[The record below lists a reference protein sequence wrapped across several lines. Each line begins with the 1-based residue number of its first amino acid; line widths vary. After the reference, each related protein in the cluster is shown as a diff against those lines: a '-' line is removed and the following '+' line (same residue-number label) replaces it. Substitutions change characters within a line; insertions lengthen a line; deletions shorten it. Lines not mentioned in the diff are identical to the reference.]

1 MGKPGPK
8 ASNIFQKLKLGNNS
22 VKSMPKHD
30 TSPVK
35 FDKTDSEAAYGGGK
49 GLADPAGAVK
59 SAMKKALVGNQNRLP
74 EELKSK
80 IKAAPESPAKM
91 SPLMGALATGAAMG
105 GASKVAE
112 KVIGPSK
119 KLKTPAKK
127 LSAAE
132 KRAKALAKG
141 DPKKEARLLEAAE
154 KQQAAIDGRKAP
166 VKKYKTMAKKH
177 KTVAYK
183 YKHKK

>member
-127 LSAAE
+127 YKSDA
-132 KRAKALAKG
+132 
-141 DPKKEARLLEAAE
+141 
-154 KQQAAIDGRKAP
+154 QRKAVHASNADGGKGAP
-166 VKKYKTMAKKH
+166 AKKYKTMAKKH

>member
-74 EELKSK
+74 EQLKAK

-127 LSAAE
+127 YKSDA
-132 KRAKALAKG
+132 
-141 DPKKEARLLEAAE
+141 
-154 KQQAAIDGRKAP
+154 QRKAVHASNADGGKGAP
-166 VKKYKTMAKKH
+166 AKKYKTMAKKH

>member
-8 ASNIFQKLKLGNNS
+8 ALNIFQKLKLGNNS
-22 VKSMPKHD
+22 VKSMPKHK

-59 SAMKKALVGNQNRLP
+59 SAMKKALVGNQKNLP
-74 EELKSK
+74 EELKAK
-80 IKAAPESPAKM
+80 IKAAPESPAKKHHKM
-91 SPLMGALATGAAMG
+91 SPAKMSPIMGALATGAAMG
-105 GASKVAE
+105 GASKIVE
-112 KVIGPSK
+112 KVVGPSK

-127 LSAAE
+127 YKSDA
-132 KRAKALAKG
+132 
-141 DPKKEARLLEAAE
+141 
-154 KQQAAIDGRKAP
+154 QRKAVHASKADGGKGAP
-166 VKKYKTMAKKH
+166 GKKYKTMAKKH